1 MSYYYDKNPS
11 SASLE
16 TEVKAKIN
24 NQPYKFITDSGVFSK
39 HGLDFGTRTLLE
51 SLNLNKIKGK
61 VLDFGCGYGPIGI
74 YISKNTGIV
83 VDMLDINERSI
94 RLAKKNARLNDV
106 DVNIFASDKYSNVYS
121 KYDFIITNPPIRVG
135 KKVLYEILFKA
146 KEYLSDNGQLWL
158 VINKNQ
164 GAKTVIKDLENEYI
178 VEVICKNKGFYVICA
193 TNH

>member
-11 SASLE
+11 SASQE
-16 TEVKAKIN
+16 IEVMVKIN
-24 NQPYKFITDSGVFSK
+24 NQLYKFITDSGVFSK

-51 SLNLNKIKGK
+51 ALNLDKIKGK

-94 RLAKKNARLNDV
+94 RLSKKNARLNDV

-146 KEYLSDNGQLWL
+146 KEYLNDNGQLWL

>member
-1 MSYYYDKNPS
+1 MSYYYDQNPS
-11 SASLE
+11 SPTHE
-16 TEVKAKIN
+16 TEIMVKIN
-24 NQPYKFITDSGVFSK
+24 NQSYKFITDSGVFSK

-51 SLNLNKIKGK
+51 ALDLDKIKGK

-83 VDMLDINERSI
+83 VDMLDINVRSI
-94 RLAKKNARLNDV
+94 GLAKKNARLNNTK
-106 DVNIFASDKYSNVYS
+106 VNIFASDKYSNVFS

-146 KEYLSDNGQLWL
+146 KEHLSEQGQLWL

-164 GAKTVIKDLENEYI
+164 GAKTVIKDLEKEYI
-178 VEVICKNKGFYVICA
+178 VEVVCKNKGFYVICA
-193 TNH
+193 TNR